1 MARTPTQNP
10 PKMYYLSEFIPSN
23 LNTRNS
29 VYISM
34 NNNLFRSFLLIAAL
48 GASLI
53 SRAQDGNTL
62 PALEVKALN
71 GQKVNTSQW
80 ANDGKPIVISFWATW
95 CKPCLKELNN
105 ISEVYDEW
113 QEKTGVKVIAVSIDD
128 ARTSLGIRSIVMGMG
143 WAYDIYVDENSD
155 LKRAMNV
162 VNIPH
167 TFLLDG
173 NGKVVYQ
180 HTSYADGDED
190 ELFEQIKELEKSK

>member
-1 MARTPTQNP
+1 
-10 PKMYYLSEFIPSN
+10 
-23 LNTRNS
+23 
-29 VYISM
+29 M

-48 GASLI
+48 GAALI

-128 ARTSLGIRSIVMGMG
+128 ARTSLGIRSLVMGMG

-162 VNIPH
+162 V
-167 TFLLDG
+167 
-173 NGKVVYQ
+173 
-180 HTSYADGDED
+180 
-190 ELFEQIKELEKSK
+190 

>member
-1 MARTPTQNP
+1 
-10 PKMYYLSEFIPSN
+10 
-23 LNTRNS
+23 
-29 VYISM
+29 
-34 NNNLFRSFLLIAAL
+34 
-48 GASLI
+48 
-53 SRAQDGNTL
+53 
-62 PALEVKALN
+62 
-71 GQKVNTSQW
+71 
-80 ANDGKPIVISFWATW
+80 
-95 CKPCLKELNN
+95 
-105 ISEVYDEW
+105 
-113 QEKTGVKVIAVSIDD
+113 
-128 ARTSLGIRSIVMGMG
+128 SLGIRSLVMGMG